1 MTGNRIMNVLAK
13 DLKKQTELVERMASR
28 TDRFRQC
35 FHLMPVTG
43 WLNDP
48 NGLCMF
54 QGVFHAFFQYSP
66 FDAQGGVKLWGH
78 CTSEN
83 MVDWK
88 QEGAALYP
96 DSPFDCH
103 GVYSGN
109 VLVEDGRMHLYY
121 TGNVKLDG
129 DYDYIHTGRES
140 NTVLTISEDGKTFGP
155 KKVLMQNCDYPEFVT
170 CHVRDPRVWKE
181 GDRYYMIQGAR
192 TKEDQGTAL
201 LFVSSDKENWTYSGQ
216 ITTREKFGCM
226 WECPEY
232 LKIGRRKVLSA
243 SVQGLTGGEWKNR
256 NVYQSG
262 YFFVEGD
269 FPGDCQLSEYYL
281 WDYGF
286 DFYAPQSFRTEDGRM
301 IQIGWMGMPDCPQHI
316 NKTLADNWQ
325 HCFTFPREI
334 TQRDGML
341 LQNPVRE
348 LREKK
353 EPVCMVT
360 GNLHKEGIRTF
371 EVDTEHIID
380 SAFRAVLAG
389 ELVLEYRD
397 GFFRMYFLHTEKE
410 AVSGGRDMRCTKLP
424 ELTDVKILADVSS
437 VEVFLNGGEAVF
449 STRYYPDTYCVEI
462 QAPGADIQF
471 WNICHTKL

>member
-109 VLVEDGRMHLYY
+109 VLVEDGRMYLYY

-170 CHVRDPRVWKE
+170 CHVRDPKVWKE

-269 FPGDCQLSEYYL
+269 FTGDCQLSEYYL

-316 NKTLADNWQ
+316 NKTLEDNWQ

-380 SAFRAVLAG
+380 SAFRAMLAG
-389 ELVLEYRD
+389 ELVPEYRD

>member
-1 MTGNRIMNVLAK
+1 
-13 DLKKQTELVERMASR
+13 
-28 TDRFRQC
+28 
-35 FHLMPVTG
+35 MP
-43 WLNDP
+43 
-48 NGLCMF
+48 M
-54 QGVFHAFFQYSP
+54 
-66 FDAQGGVKLWGH
+66 GH

-88 QEGAALYP
+88 QEGAALYT

-109 VLVEDGRMHLYY
+109 VLVEDGRMYLYY

-269 FPGDCQLSEYYL
+269 FTGDCQLSEYYL

-316 NKTLADNWQ
+316 NKTLEDNWQ

>member
-1 MTGNRIMNVLAK
+1 
-13 DLKKQTELVERMASR
+13 
-28 TDRFRQC
+28 
-35 FHLMPVTG
+35 
-43 WLNDP
+43 
-48 NGLCMF
+48 
-54 QGVFHAFFQYSP
+54 
-66 FDAQGGVKLWGH
+66 
-78 CTSEN
+78 
-83 MVDWK
+83 
-88 QEGAALYP
+88 
-96 DSPFDCH
+96 
-103 GVYSGN
+103 
-109 VLVEDGRMHLYY
+109 
-121 TGNVKLDG
+121 
-129 DYDYIHTGRES
+129 
-140 NTVLTISEDGKTFGP
+140 
-155 KKVLMQNCDYPEFVT
+155 MQNCDYPEFVT

>member
-66 FDAQGGVKLWGH
+66 FDAQGGVKLWEH

-109 VLVEDGRMHLYY
+109 VLVEDGRMYLYY

-316 NKTLADNWQ
+316 NKTLEDNWQ

>member
-1 MTGNRIMNVLAK
+1 M
-13 DLKKQTELVERMASR
+13 
-28 TDRFRQC
+28 
-35 FHLMPVTG
+35 
-43 WLNDP
+43 
-48 NGLCMF
+48 
-54 QGVFHAFFQYSP
+54 
-66 FDAQGGVKLWGH
+66 GH

-88 QEGAALYP
+88 QEGAALYT

-109 VLVEDGRMHLYY
+109 VLVEDGRMYLYY

-269 FPGDCQLSEYYL
+269 FTGDCQLSEYYL

-301 IQIGWMGMPDCPQHI
+301 IQIGWMGMPDCPEHT
-316 NKTLADNWQ
+316 NHTLADGWQ

-334 TQRDGML
+334 TEKDGIL

-348 LREKK
+348 LEEKK
-353 EPVCMVT
+353 ELVCTVRDRLRMVQV
-360 GNLHKEGIRTF
+360 RTF
-371 EVDTEHIID
+371 EVDAAQITE
-380 SAFRAVLAG
+380 AGFRAVLAE
-389 ELVLEYRD
+389 ELVLEYRE
-397 GFFRMYFLHTEKE
+397 GCFRMYFLHTDKE
-410 AVSGGRDMRCTKLP
+410 DVSGGRSMRCAELPKLR
-424 ELTDVKILADVSS
+424 EVKILADVSS

-449 STRYYPDTYCVEI
+449 STRYYPNTYRAEVE
-462 QAPGADIQF
+462 APGAELRF
-471 WNICHTKL
+471 WNIQK

>member
-1 MTGNRIMNVLAK
+1 MNVLAK

-78 CTSEN
+78 CPSEN

-109 VLVEDGRMHLYY
+109 VLVEDGRMYLYY

-316 NKTLADNWQ
+316 NKTLEDNWQ

>member
-109 VLVEDGRMHLYY
+109 VLVEDGRMYLYY

-348 LREKK
+348 LWEKK

-371 EVDTEHIID
+371 EVDTEHIMA

>member
-109 VLVEDGRMHLYY
+109 VLVEDGRMYLYY

-170 CHVRDPRVWKE
+170 CHVRDPKVWKE

-316 NKTLADNWQ
+316 NKTLEDNWQ

-371 EVDTEHIID
+371 EVDTEHIMA

>member
-109 VLVEDGRMHLYY
+109 VLVEDGRMYLYY

-269 FPGDCQLSEYYL
+269 FTGDCQLSEYYL

>member
-109 VLVEDGRMHLYY
+109 VLVEDGRMYLYY

-269 FPGDCQLSEYYL
+269 FTGDCQLSEYYL

-410 AVSGGRDMRCTKLP
+410 AVSGGRDMRCAKLP

>member
-1 MTGNRIMNVLAK
+1 M
-13 DLKKQTELVERMASR
+13 
-28 TDRFRQC
+28 
-35 FHLMPVTG
+35 
-43 WLNDP
+43 
-48 NGLCMF
+48 
-54 QGVFHAFFQYSP
+54 
-66 FDAQGGVKLWGH
+66 GH

-109 VLVEDGRMHLYY
+109 VLVEDGRMYLYY

-269 FPGDCQLSEYYL
+269 FTGDCQLSEYYL

>member
-109 VLVEDGRMHLYY
+109 VLVEDGRMYLYY

-316 NKTLADNWQ
+316 NKTLEDNWQ

-348 LREKK
+348 LQEKK

-389 ELVLEYRD
+389 ELVREYRD

>member
-109 VLVEDGRMHLYY
+109 VLVEDGRMYLYY

-371 EVDTEHIID
+371 EVDTEHIMA

-471 WNICHTKL
+471 WNICHIKL

>member
-109 VLVEDGRMHLYY
+109 VLVEDGRMYLYY

-410 AVSGGRDMRCTKLP
+410 AVSGGRDMRCAKLP

>member
-316 NKTLADNWQ
+316 NKTLEDNWQ

-371 EVDTEHIID
+371 EVDTEHIMA

>member
-109 VLVEDGRMHLYY
+109 VLVEDGRMYLYY

-316 NKTLADNWQ
+316 NKTLEDNWQ

-348 LREKK
+348 LQEKK

>member
-109 VLVEDGRMHLYY
+109 VLVEDGRMYLYY

-170 CHVRDPRVWKE
+170 CHVRDPKVWKE

-316 NKTLADNWQ
+316 NKTLEDNWQ

>member
-155 KKVLMQNCDYPEFVT
+155 N
-170 CHVRDPRVWKE
+170 
-181 GDRYYMIQGAR
+181 MIQGAR

-269 FPGDCQLSEYYL
+269 FTGDCQLSEYYL

-371 EVDTEHIID
+371 EVDTEHIMA
-380 SAFRAVLAG
+380 SAFRAMLAG

>member
-109 VLVEDGRMHLYY
+109 VLVEDGRMYLYY

-371 EVDTEHIID
+371 EVDTEHIMA

>member
-109 VLVEDGRMHLYY
+109 VLVEDGRMYLYY

>member
-109 VLVEDGRMHLYY
+109 VLVEDGRMYLYY

-256 NVYQSG
+256 NIYQSG

-316 NKTLADNWQ
+316 NKTLEDNWQ

-371 EVDTEHIID
+371 EVDTEHIMA

-410 AVSGGRDMRCTKLP
+410 AVSGGRDMRCAKLP

>member
-109 VLVEDGRMHLYY
+109 VLVEDGRMYLYY

-140 NTVLTISEDGKTFGP
+140 NTVLTVSEDGKTFGP
-155 KKVLMQNCDYPEFVT
+155 KKVLMQNHDYPEFVT
-170 CHVRDPRVWKE
+170 CHVRDPKVWKE

-192 TKEDQGTAL
+192 TKGDQGTAL

-232 LKIGRRKVLSA
+232 LEIGRRKVLSA

-269 FPGDCQLSEYYL
+269 FPGDCQLSEYHL

-371 EVDTEHIID
+371 EVDTEHIMA

-410 AVSGGRDMRCTKLP
+410 AVSGGRGMRCTKLL

>member
-1 MTGNRIMNVLAK
+1 MTGNRIMHVLAK

-109 VLVEDGRMHLYY
+109 VLVEDGRMYLYY

-316 NKTLADNWQ
+316 NKTLEDNWQ

-348 LREKK
+348 LQEKK

-389 ELVLEYRD
+389 ELVREYRD

>member
-1 MTGNRIMNVLAK
+1 MTGNRIMHVLAK

-109 VLVEDGRMHLYY
+109 VLVEDGRMYLYY

-316 NKTLADNWQ
+316 NKTLEDNWQ

-348 LREKK
+348 LQEKK

-410 AVSGGRDMRCTKLP
+410 AVSGGRDMRCAKLP

>member
-109 VLVEDGRMHLYY
+109 VLVEDGRMYLYY

-181 GDRYYMIQGAR
+181 GDCYYMIQGAR

-216 ITTREKFGCM
+216 ITTQEKFGCM

>member
-316 NKTLADNWQ
+316 NKTLEDNWQ

>member
-109 VLVEDGRMHLYY
+109 VLVEDGRMYLYY

-256 NVYQSG
+256 NIYQSG

-316 NKTLADNWQ
+316 NKTLEDNWQ

-371 EVDTEHIID
+371 EVDTEHIMA

>member
-109 VLVEDGRMHLYY
+109 VLVEDGRMYLYY

-269 FPGDCQLSEYYL
+269 FTGDCQLSEYYL

-316 NKTLADNWQ
+316 NKTLEDNWQ

-380 SAFRAVLAG
+380 SAFRAMLAG
-389 ELVLEYRD
+389 ELVPEYRD
-397 GFFRMYFLHTEKE
+397 GLFRMYFLHTEKE

>member
-109 VLVEDGRMHLYY
+109 VLVEDGRMYLYY

-192 TKEDQGTAL
+192 TKEDKGTAL

>member
-109 VLVEDGRMHLYY
+109 VLVEDGRMYLYY

-269 FPGDCQLSEYYL
+269 FTGDCQLSEYYL

-371 EVDTEHIID
+371 EVDTEHIMA

>member
-109 VLVEDGRMHLYY
+109 VLVEDGRMYLYY

-269 FPGDCQLSEYYL
+269 FTGDCQLSEYYL

-341 LQNPVRE
+341 LQNPVQE
-348 LREKK
+348 LWEKK

-371 EVDTEHIID
+371 EVDTEHIMA

>member
-109 VLVEDGRMHLYY
+109 VLVEDGRMYLYY

-192 TKEDQGTAL
+192 TKEAQGTAL

-269 FPGDCQLSEYYL
+269 FTGDCQLSEYYL

-316 NKTLADNWQ
+316 NKTLEDNWQ

-348 LREKK
+348 LWEKK

-380 SAFRAVLAG
+380 SAFRAMLAG
-389 ELVLEYRD
+389 ELVPEYRD

>member
-109 VLVEDGRMHLYY
+109 VLVEDGRMYLYY

-192 TKEDQGTAL
+192 TKEDKGTAL

-226 WECPEY
+226 WECPGY

>member
-54 QGVFHAFFQYSP
+54 HGVFHAFFQYSP

-109 VLVEDGRMHLYY
+109 VLVEDGRMYLYY

-192 TKEDQGTAL
+192 TKEDKGTAL

-371 EVDTEHIID
+371 EVDTEHIMA

>member
-109 VLVEDGRMHLYY
+109 VLVEDGRMYLYY

-269 FPGDCQLSEYYL
+269 FTGDCQLSEYYL

-371 EVDTEHIID
+371 EVDTEHIMA
-380 SAFRAVLAG
+380 SAFRAMLAG